1 MNKQSRL
8 PLGSVIGI
16 LGGGQLG
23 RMLSLSASQLGF
35 KTHIYDPDFNA
46 PAKQVTNLSSTFK
59 YDDIK
64 KKMEATMAQL
74 VKKMGLKSVVKHL
87 VGKGGMSYFIDDPK
101 EAKKLQTNYFYR
113 YNTSLNGLMIH
124 HDIPPEEFLKYV
136 HTIDL
141 SFMKEDMIMRN
152 ELEKLD
158 MEKFI
163 FTNGSAEHAK
173 NILTHLGVY
182 DLFGRD
188 KVFDIQDAG
197 YIPKPE
203 AKTFDLMLKK
213 FEINP
218 KETIYIEDIAK
229 NLSIGYER
237 GCITVW
243 LINDE
248 HFGKMDSDKDYIS
261 HKIENLS
268 LFLKEIRLLKS
279 K

>member
-1 MNKQSRL
+1 MKNFKNMKYLLLDLDGVCYGKHNNYSLERVFGQVSKRMTMFISEKLKIDMNK
-8 PLGSVIGI
+8 
-16 LGGGQLG
+16 
-23 RMLSLSASQLGF
+23 
-35 KTHIYDPDFNA
+35 
-46 PAKQVTNLSSTFK
+46 AK
-59 YDDIK
+59 
-64 KKMEATMAQL
+64 E
-74 VKKMGLKSVVKHL
+74 
-87 VGKGGMSYFIDDPK
+87 
-101 EAKKLQTNYFYR
+101 LQTNYFYK

-124 HDIPPEEFLKYV
+124 HDIIPEEFLKYV

-141 SFMKEDMIMRN
+141 SFMKEDKVMRN

-163 FTNGSAEHAK
+163 FTNGSAEHAE
-173 NILTHLGVY
+173 NILTHLGIY

-188 KVFDIQDAG
+188 KVFDIKDAK
-197 YIPKPE
+197 YVPKPE
-203 AKTFDLMLKK
+203 AKTFDSMVKR
-213 FEINP
+213 FGINP

-237 GCITVW
+237 GCTTVW

-279 K
+279 Q

>member
-1 MNKQSRL
+1 MKNFKEMKYLLLDLDGVCYGKHNNYSLEKVFGQVSQRMTMFISERL
-8 PLGSVIGI
+8 
-16 LGGGQLG
+16 
-23 RMLSLSASQLGF
+23 
-35 KTHIYDPDFNA
+35 K
-46 PAKQVTNLSSTFK
+46 
-59 YDDIK
+59 
-64 KKMEATMAQL
+64 
-74 VKKMGLKSVVKHL
+74 
-87 VGKGGMSYFIDDPK
+87 IDMK
-101 EAKKLQTNYFYR
+101 EAKKLQTDYFYK

-124 HDIPPEEFLKYV
+124 HDIPPEEFLRYV

-141 SFMKEDMIMRN
+141 SFMKEDKIMRN

-188 KVFDIQDAG
+188 KVFDIKDAG
-197 YIPKPE
+197 YVPKPE
-203 AKTFDLMLKK
+203 AKTFDLMVEK
-213 FEINP
+213 FGLNP

-237 GCITVW
+237 GCATVW
-243 LINDE
+243 LINEE

-268 LFLKEIRLLKS
+268 LFLREIRLLKS
-279 K
+279 Q

>member
-1 MNKQSRL
+1 MKNLKNKKNLLLDLDGVCYGKHNNYSLERVFGQVSKRMTMFISERL
-8 PLGSVIGI
+8 KIN
-16 LGGGQLG
+16 
-23 RMLSLSASQLGF
+23 
-35 KTHIYDPDFNA
+35 T
-46 PAKQVTNLSSTFK
+46 
-59 YDDIK
+59 
-64 KKMEATMAQL
+64 E
-74 VKKMGLKSVVKHL
+74 
-87 VGKGGMSYFIDDPK
+87 
-101 EAKKLQTNYFYR
+101 EAKKLQTNYFYK

-124 HDIPPEEFLKYV
+124 HNIPPEEFLKFV

-141 SFMKEDMIMRN
+141 SFMKEDKVMRN

-163 FTNGSAEHAK
+163 FTNGSAEHAE

-188 KVFDIQDAG
+188 KVFDIKDAK
-197 YIPKPE
+197 YVPKPE
-203 AKTFDLMLKK
+203 AKTFDLMVKK
-213 FEINP
+213 FGIEP
-218 KETIYIEDIAK
+218 KKTIYVEDIAK

-237 GCITVW
+237 GCTTVW

-248 HFGKMDSDKDYIS
+248 HFGKMDSDKNYIS

-279 K
+279 Q